1 MGRIKGQLTFRALA
15 VGLAVGTLL
24 CFSNT
29 YFGLQTGWVTMGSLQ
44 VRALVQACEASE
56 HNRGMD
62 AFPLGRGNSII
73 QHCR

>member
-44 VRALVQACEASE
+44 VSFKNPEELCIVMQGQQGILEYQTW
-56 HNRGMD
+56 
-62 AFPLGRGNSII
+62 FPSKS
-73 QHCR
+73 